1 MAASRVMVTGGLG
14 FVGSAVLESM
24 LEMHPEWS
32 ISVFDLRRPEHP
44 KNNVTYIA
52 GDIMKIRDI
61 EEALS
66 QVQPDCVVHT
76 AGIVP
81 DLANRHIRVQRRR
94 VFEIN
99 VEGTKIMLE
108 VCERFGVKAFVWTS
122 SHCCV
127 IDDTR
132 RPYPNIN
139 ETWPTSNQ
147 SLIYGESKV
156 RD

>member
-1 MAASRVMVTGGLG
+1 MVTGALG
-14 FVGSAVLESM
+14 FVGSAVLDS
-24 LEMHPEWS
+24 LLDLHPEWS
-32 ISVFDLRRPEHP
+32 ISVFDLRKPDDP
-44 KNNVTYIA
+44 KDDVEYIT
-52 GDIMKIRDI
+52 GDIMKPDDV

-66 QVQPDCVVHT
+66 RIRPDCVIHT

-81 DLANRHIRVQRRR
+81 DLANRHIRKQRQRIWD
-94 VFEIN
+94 IN
-99 VEGTKIMLE
+99 VKGTRRMLE
-108 VCERFGVKAFVWTS
+108 VCERAGVKAFVWTS

-156 RD
+156 RRVPRKK